1 MRALFLFILLFL
13 GGCAT
18 TEQLQ
23 KPQRIEHVY
32 LEPVTNRTSE
42 EELDVIFSRVA
53 DEVFYSD
60 PRFKVDLK
68 PVPDKTL
75 IVKPTVLSISTTAVG
90 YDERDVARQ
99 YMMKIRAEIKLIKY
113 GFKKAVHTFTIERY
127 DFYDTY
133 GTASEIEEKR
143 KECIERIGRQIFR
156 EVGERL
162 LVEGSKEIREQ

>member
-1 MRALFLFILLFL
+1 MRVLLLLLFLLL

-18 TEQLQ
+18 TGQVQ
-23 KPQRIEHVY
+23 KPQVLEHVY
-32 LEPVTNRTSE
+32 LEPVTNKTSE

-68 PVPDKTL
+68 PIPDRTL
-75 IVKPTVLSISTTAVG
+75 IVKPTILSISTTAVG
-90 YDERDVARQ
+90 YDRNDVARQ
-99 YMMKIRAEIKLIKY
+99 YMMTIKAQVKLIKY
-113 GFKKAVHTFTIERY
+113 GFKKPLYTFTIERY
-127 DFYDTY
+127 DFYNTY

-143 KECIERIGRQIFR
+143 KECMDRIGRQIFR

-162 LVEGSKEIREQ
+162 LVEGSKEVK

>member
-1 MRALFLFILLFL
+1 MRALFLFILLLL
-13 GGCAT
+13 GSCET
-18 TEQLQ
+18 TGQLQ

-99 YMMKIRAEIKLIKY
+99 YMMRIRAKVKLFKY
-113 GFKKAVHTFTIERY
+113 GFKKPLYTFTIERY

>member
-1 MRALFLFILLFL
+1 MRVLLLLLFLLL

-18 TEQLQ
+18 TGQVQ
-23 KPQRIEHVY
+23 KPQVLEHVY
-32 LEPVTNRTSE
+32 LEPVTNKTSE

-68 PVPDKTL
+68 PIPDRTL
-75 IVKPTVLSISTTAVG
+75 IVKPTILSISTTAVG
-90 YDERDVARQ
+90 YDRNDVARQ
-99 YMMKIRAEIKLIKY
+99 YMMKIKAQVKLIKY
-113 GFKKAVHTFTIERY
+113 GFKKPLYTFTIERY
-127 DFYDTY
+127 DFYNTY

-143 KECIERIGRQIFR
+143 KECMDRIGRQIFR

-162 LVEGSKEIREQ
+162 LVEGSKEVK